1 MTGIEIIFSLIILL
15 FSVIIHEVAHGSVAN
30 QLVDPT
36 AKYAG
41 RLTLNPLAHLDPVGS
56 FLVPLFLFA
65 TTSGQFVFGWA
76 KPVPINPFNFRD
88 KKFGELWVAIA
99 GAAANFAL
107 ALIFGL
113 IIRFTPGY
121 VGPIG
126 SAIYI
131 MFQDIVLIN
140 LMLAVFNL
148 VPIPPLDG
156 SHVLFALLPASQ
168 TEFKLFLQ
176 RWGIFIFL
184 FFIFFLSGF
193 IFPIIQSIYQLIV
206 GAPLMLM

>member
-1 MTGIEIIFSLIILL
+1 MTGIEIIFVIIILI
-15 FSVIIHEVAHGSVAN
+15 FSVVIHEVAHGNVAN
-30 QLVDPT
+30 QLGDPT

-56 FLVPLFLFA
+56 LLVPLFLFMV
-65 TTSGQFVFGWA
+65 TGGRFVFAMA

-88 KKFGELWVAIA
+88 KKFGEVRVAIA
-99 GAAANFAL
+99 GATANFVL

-126 SAIYI
+126 SAIYV
-131 MFQDIVLIN
+131 MFQWVVFIN
-140 LMLAVFNL
+140 LLLAVFNL

-156 SHVLFALLPASQ
+156 SHVLFAFLPASQ

-176 RWGIFIFL
+176 RWGLFILL
-184 FFIFFLSGF
+184 FFIFFLSRF
-193 IFPIIQSIYQLIV
+193 LFPIIQFLYQLIV
-206 GAPLMLM
+206 GAPLMIM

>member
-1 MTGIEIIFSLIILL
+1 M
-15 FSVIIHEVAHGSVAN
+15 IIHEVAHGSVAN
-30 QLVDPT
+30 QLGDPT

-41 RLTLNPLAHLDPVGS
+41 RLTLNPLSHLDPMGS
-56 FLVPLFLFA
+56 FLVPLLLFVG
-65 TTSGQFVFGWA
+65 TGGRFVFGWA

-88 KKFGELWVAIA
+88 KKFGEAWVAVA
-99 GAAANFAL
+99 GAAANLAL

-126 SAIYI
+126 SAIYT

-140 LMLAVFNL
+140 LSLAVFNL
-148 VPIPPLDG
+148 VPLPPLDG
-156 SHVLFALLPASQ
+156 SHVLFAMLPASQ

-184 FFIFFLSGF
+184 FFVFFLSGYL
-193 IFPIIQSIYQLIV
+193 FPIIQFLYQLIV
-206 GAPLMLM
+206 GAPLLLM